1 MQQRLHHLHSEPSM
15 ELFHFINQEMNQD
28 ENQQEQLENEQLE
41 EFEPADLEDQHVAQR
56 GLQHYYSHDFDR
68 LQNSVAI
75 QNPVPQEMNT
85 SRPVSN
91 QNMMLHDEICLL
103 TIERLVLIKV
113 HAVLIR
119 HSIDEITKEAT
130 EAQT

>member
-1 MQQRLHHLHSEPSM
+1 M

-28 ENQQEQLENEQLE
+28 ENQQEQLENEQRE
-41 EFEPADLEDQHVAQR
+41 EFESADLEDQHVAQR

-68 LQNSVAI
+68 LQNSVAN
-75 QNPVPQEMNT
+75 QNPMPQEMNT

-103 TIERLVLIKV
+103 TIDRLVLIKV
-113 HAVLIR
+113 HAILIR
-119 HSIDEITKEAT
+119 HSIDAIAKEAA
-130 EAQT
+130 EAQTQMSLNASR

>member
-1 MQQRLHHLHSEPSM
+1 M

-113 HAVLIR
+113 HAILIR